1 MWNMKKRNC
10 KLIQEFNKLETAILR
25 QDKYVDM
32 FGHHRAMLQVT
43 RVVKDLTSNCDAAAM
58 LKIPK
63 ILSNS
68 NLQIREYNK
77 SETSLNICTIG
88 ARS

>member
-1 MWNMKKRNC
+1 MKKRNC

-32 FGHHRAMLQVT
+32 FGHHRAMLQVN

-68 NLQIREYNK
+68 NLQIRGYNK